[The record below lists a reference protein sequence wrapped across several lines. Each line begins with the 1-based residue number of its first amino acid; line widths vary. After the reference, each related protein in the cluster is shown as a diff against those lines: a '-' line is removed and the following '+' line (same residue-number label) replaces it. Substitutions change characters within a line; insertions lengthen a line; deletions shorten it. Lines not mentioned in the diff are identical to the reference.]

1 MKVLQ
6 VIPSL
11 SPRLG
16 GPTRAVHG
24 FSQSLQK
31 RGINVQILTTD
42 DDRENRLDVPF
53 HQLTSYKGIPTTFL
67 PRTLRAKE
75 FIYAR
80 TLSQWHKDN
89 LSYFDIIH
97 THYLFSYLPSWT
109 AHAARRQKIPYLMRP
124 LGQLTPWALAQ
135 SNNKKKLYSLLLER
149 RNLEGAAV
157 IHCTSEEECINVCD
171 FGIQTPAMSLP
182 LGVSSP
188 ELIQDATEKL
198 HQAYG
203 IPQKVPIVLF
213 LSRLHFKKQPEVLI
227 KAIGH
232 LSRSQPCHLIFAG
245 ADDLGYVNQLKK
257 LILSLNIENCV
268 TFTGFVDGYKKNLL
282 LQGSDVFALP
292 SYSENFGISVAE
304 ALISSLP
311 VVITPGIQIS
321 TEIESA
327 KAGIVVEAN
336 PIAFSSALRQVI
348 TQPDMQNDLRKNGLN
363 LAKTRYSWDA
373 ITKELVETYHHILAK
388 K

>member
-11 SPRLG
+11 SPQLG
-16 GPTRAVHG
+16 GPTRAVQG
-24 FSQSLQK
+24 FSQSLRK
-31 RGINVQILTTD
+31 RGIDVQILTTD
-42 DDRENRLDVPF
+42 DNRENRLDVPF

-89 LSYFDIIH
+89 LSSFDIVH

-109 AHAARRQKIPYLMRP
+109 ARAARRQKIPYLMRP

-157 IHCTSEEECINVCD
+157 IHCTSEEECINVHD
-171 FGIQTPAMSLP
+171 FGINTPAMPLP

-188 ELIQDATEKL
+188 KIIQDANEKL
-198 HQAYG
+198 HQVYS
-203 IPQKVPIVLF
+203 IPQKVPIILF
-213 LSRLHFKKQPEVLI
+213 LSRLHLKKQPEALI
-227 KAIGH
+227 KAVGY
-232 LSRSQPCHLIFAG
+232 LSKGQPCHLILAG
-245 ADDLGYVNQLKK
+245 TGDLSYVNQLKK
-257 LILSLNIENCV
+257 LAVSLNIEGCV
-268 TFTGFVDGYKKNLL
+268 TFAGFVDGYDKNLL

-292 SYSENFGISVAE
+292 SYSENFGISIAE
-304 ALISSLP
+304 ALISGLP
-311 VVITPGIQIS
+311 AVITPGIQIS

-327 KAGIVVEAN
+327 EAGIVVEAD

-348 TQPDMQNDLRKNGLN
+348 TQPDMQNNLRKNGLH

-373 ITKELVETYHHILAK
+373 ITKELVEIYHRILSQK
-388 K
+388 